1 MFGSPK
7 SKATVWLPKLVVAPS
22 FLLSLL
28 FIYGLMVWNG
38 YLSFTDSRILPS
50 YNFIGLDNYQALWV
64 NERFHV
70 AMRNL
75 LVFGVLF
82 IGGSMAVGVLL
93 AIMLDQKIRAE
104 GVLRTIYLYP
114 MAISFIV
121 TGTAWKW
128 MLNPGMG
135 LEHLMHQWGFENFS
149 FG

>member
-75 LVFGVLF
+75 LVFGVC
-82 IGGSMAVGVLL
+82 S
-93 AIMLDQKIRAE
+93 
-104 GVLRTIYLYP
+104 
-114 MAISFIV
+114 
-121 TGTAWKW
+121 
-128 MLNPGMG
+128 
-135 LEHLMHQWGFENFS
+135 
-149 FG
+149 